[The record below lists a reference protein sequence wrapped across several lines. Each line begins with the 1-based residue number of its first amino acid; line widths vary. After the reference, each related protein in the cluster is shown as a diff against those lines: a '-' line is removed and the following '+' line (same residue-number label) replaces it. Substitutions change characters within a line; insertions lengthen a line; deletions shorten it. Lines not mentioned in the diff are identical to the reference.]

1 MNATLLRPVSESEE
15 TGTMSEDLP
24 ESAEFAAALE
34 EATTESTS
42 LYIYT
47 Q

>member
-1 MNATLLRPVSESEE
+1 MLRPVSEETDTRSDDLSE
-15 TGTMSEDLP
+15 T
-24 ESAEFAAALE
+24 AEFTAALE

>member
-1 MNATLLRPVSESEE
+1 MNATLLRPVSEE
-15 TGTMSEDLP
+15 TNAMSDVLP

-34 EATTESTS
+34 EATTESMS

>member
-1 MNATLLRPVSESEE
+1 MNTTLLRPVSEE
-15 TGTMSEDLP
+15 TDTLSDTETT
-24 ESAEFAAALE
+24 EFAAALE

>member
-1 MNATLLRPVSESEE
+1 MNATLLRPLSEE
-15 TGTMSEDLP
+15 TDTAGDTLL
-24 ESAEFAAALE
+24 ESTEFAAALE

-47 Q
+47 

>member
-1 MNATLLRPVSESEE
+1 MNATLLRPISEE
-15 TGTMSEDLP
+15 TDTMSDVLL

-34 EATTESTS
+34 EATTESIS

>member
-1 MNATLLRPVSESEE
+1 MNTTLQRPIPETTDTLSDVLLES
-15 TGTMSEDLP
+15 P
-24 ESAEFAAALE
+24 EFAAALE
-34 EATTESTS
+34 EVTTEITS

>member
-1 MNATLLRPVSESEE
+1 MNATLLRPVSEEPE
-15 TGTMSEDLP
+15 TMSDVFPVP
-24 ESAEFAAALE
+24 ESTEFAAALE
-34 EATTESTS
+34 EATTESMS

>member
-1 MNATLLRPVSESEE
+1 MNATLLRPVSEE
-15 TGTMSEDLP
+15 TDIVSDTLLET
-24 ESAEFAAALE
+24 AEFTAALE
-34 EATTESTS
+34 EATTESAS

>member
-1 MNATLLRPVSESEE
+1 MNATLLHPVSEE
-15 TGTMSEDLP
+15 TNTMSDVLLP
-24 ESAEFAAALE
+24 ESAEFTAALE
-34 EATTESTS
+34 EATTETPS